1 MTEARPRGPL
11 KKPRP
16 SLLRDVRLASG
27 ELAWPLAQA
36 NGILEVTFR
45 ERLKR
50 GLSPDEAAQKET
62 GGSLKRKQAQEAPKF
77 GGYDPTFKARM
88 GNALAGLEKALQGR
102 ASLTRRLNEGQ
113 AQLAEYEAALSAVS
127 ASCDALE
134 VELRAAELELAGLP
148 PLSFD
153 ALRIERKRLNVATAR
168 LARLQ
173 EQRAKIERQHQGASM
188 RRDAALAKQEKMTVS
203 LREIEASLPDL
214 SAKALPFAAWVKRGL
229 AAEFLSGKL

>member
-1 MTEARPRGPL
+1 MIEARPRGPL
-11 KKPRP
+11 KNPRP
-16 SLLRDVRLASG
+16 SLLREVRLASG

-50 GLSPDEAAQKET
+50 GLSPDEAAQRET
-62 GGSLKRKQAQEAPKF
+62 GGSLRRKQAQEAPVA
-77 GGYDPTFKARM
+77 GAYDPTFKVRM
-88 GNALAGLEKALQGR
+88 GNALGQLERALQGQ

-113 AQLAEYEAALSAVS
+113 SQLAEYEAALSAVS
-127 ASCDALE
+127 SSRDALE
-134 VELRAAELELAGLP
+134 GELRAAELELAGLP

-153 ALRIERKRLNVATAR
+153 ALRSERKRLNVATAR

-173 EQRAKIERQHQGASM
+173 EQWAKIERQYQGASA
-188 RRDAALAKQEKMTVS
+188 RRDDAFAKQEKMTVS
-203 LREIEASLPDL
+203 LQEIDASLPDL
-214 SAKALPFAAWVKRGL
+214 TAKALPFAKWVKRGL